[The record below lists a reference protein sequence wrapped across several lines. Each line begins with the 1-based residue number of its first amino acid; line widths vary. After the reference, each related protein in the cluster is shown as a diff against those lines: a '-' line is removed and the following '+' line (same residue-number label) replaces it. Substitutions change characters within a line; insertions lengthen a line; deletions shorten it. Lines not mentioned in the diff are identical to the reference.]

1 MSTTIIGFPRIGE
14 NRELKFQTE
23 KYFRNEITESQLLSF
38 TEELRKKHWHILQ
51 EAQIKAIPSNDFSLY
66 DQTLDTAFLL
76 NIIPTEVANLDLTP
90 LEKYFALARGY
101 QGAKGDVKARPMKKW
116 FNTNYHYLVP
126 KFEKNTQIK
135 VTGSKIFDE
144 YQEARELGIHTRP
157 VLIGP
162 FTLLQLAEYADNTC
176 ANDFVADLVAGYQ
189 DILRKLEA
197 LGADWI

>member
-51 EAQIKAIPSNDFSLY
+51 EVQIKAIPSNDFSLY
-66 DQTLDTAFLL
+66 DQTLDAAFLL

-101 QGAKGDVKARPMKKW
+101 QGKKGDVKARPMKKW

-126 KFEKNTQIK
+126 KFEKI
-135 VTGSKIFDE
+135 
-144 YQEARELGIHTRP
+144 
-157 VLIGP
+157 
-162 FTLLQLAEYADNTC
+162 
-176 ANDFVADLVAGYQ
+176 
-189 DILRKLEA
+189 RKLK
-197 LGADWI
+197 

>member
-1 MSTTIIGFPRIGE
+1 M
-14 NRELKFQTE
+14 RE
-23 KYFRNEITESQLLSF
+23 
-38 TEELRKKHWHILQ
+38 KHWRILQ

-76 NIIPTEVANLDLTP
+76 NIIPTEVANLDLSP

-135 VTGSKIFDE
+135 VPRKFMAILEKYE
-144 YQEARELGIHTRP
+144 YQPESLKEAGLAYALDQIVDLVTQDADGIHLYTMN
-157 VLIGP
+157 
-162 FTLLQLAEYADNTC
+162 QAETARYI
-176 ANDFVADLVAGYQ
+176 YQ
-189 DILRKLEA
+189 ATTAIFQNLSHA
-197 LGADWI
+197 S

>member
-76 NIIPTEVANLDLTP
+76 NIIPIEVANLDLTP
-90 LEKYFALARGY
+90 LEKYFSLVRGY
-101 QGAKGDVKARPMKKW
+101 QG
-116 FNTNYHYLVP
+116 
-126 KFEKNTQIK
+126 
-135 VTGSKIFDE
+135 
-144 YQEARELGIHTRP
+144 
-157 VLIGP
+157 
-162 FTLLQLAEYADNTC
+162 
-176 ANDFVADLVAGYQ
+176 
-189 DILRKLEA
+189 
-197 LGADWI
+197 